1 MKRQAQPSIAGN
13 NIDSDI
19 PDSDPVNTDL
29 LWSTVRMA
37 TSNTSSDSSTTQ
49 TTTDPELAPKRQK
62 RSSDTEASIDDA
74 DFETTVLI
82 PRGVEILR
90 GTDAYDFPHTHF
102 KTKKAPESGK
112 KAFYHGLLGG
122 QPMEIFI
129 DGGPDFVQRVVK
141 QYRTFDSWRLNE
153 RGWSN
158 LALKYFLEQEIM
170 DMDQKETHQFR
181 TERRDEESIQ
191 LDDYNSNWKAPP
203 LLAEDELTKRY
214 SFQISPGAM
223 YWLSLQ
229 ALGHNWKLSAD
240 RYTHH
245 RYRVLC
251 PYLSVDFKEDP
262 HDANA
267 MRKSVNQMAC
277 AAVLS
282 LYNRW
287 RLRYDAVKIRED
299 SSWTTPDHE
308 AVRHYG
314 IIMAG
319 VDFQVWI
326 ADAKVDKSGQW
337 LGSRVRL
344 LSEGRLTAAGNVRMF
359 VGWVNEIHHWGLGK
373 YAEGVKNDI
382 WALAKKDG
390 READL
395 KIKTSRGSRRR

>member
-1 MKRQAQPSIAGN
+1 MKRQAKPSIAGN

-49 TTTDPELAPKRQK
+49 TTTDPEPAPKRQK

-82 PRGVEILR
+82 PRGVKILK

-112 KAFYHGLLGG
+112 KAYYHRLLGG

-129 DGGPDFVQRVVK
+129 DGGPDFVQRVAK
-141 QYRTFDSWRLNE
+141 QYRTFHSWRLNE

-170 DMDQKETHQFR
+170 DMNPKETHQFR
-181 TERRDEESIQ
+181 AERRDEESIQ
-191 LDDYNSNWKAPP
+191 LDDYNSSWKAPP
-203 LLAEDELTKRY
+203 LLAEDESTKRY
-214 SFQISPGAM
+214 SFQISPAAM
-223 YWLSLQ
+223 YWLSSE
-229 ALGHNWKLSAD
+229 ALRRNWKFVAD

-245 RYRVLC
+245 RHRVLC
-251 PYLSVDFKEDP
+251 PYLSVYFKEDP
-262 HDANA
+262 HDADA
-267 MRKSVNQMAC
+267 MRKSVNQMTF
-277 AAVLS
+277 AAVLG

-287 RLRYDAVKIRED
+287 RLRCDAVKLRED
-299 SSWTTPDHE
+299 SSWTAADHE

-314 IIMAG
+314 VIMAG

-337 LGSRVRL
+337 LGSRVRRL
-344 LSEGRLTAAGNVRMF
+344 NEGGLTVAGYVCHF
-359 VGWVNEIHHWGLGK
+359 V
-373 YAEGVKNDI
+373 
-382 WALAKKDG
+382 
-390 READL
+390 
-395 KIKTSRGSRRR
+395 T